1 MKIDIQRIND
11 FFIKIK
17 DKAESLLRVVVLPGF
32 HGMPLYDVLSYFI
45 HGFTKGY
52 LLDRAAAVAFNV
64 FLAIFP
70 SIMVL
75 FTLLPY
81 LPLQDIQVVLVDTIV
96 DFLPE
101 TVADK
106 VVNTITEII
115 SLQHNGLLSI
125 GVIMA
130 FYFSSGAIRAFFR
143 GFDMGVNH
151 VGEIKGVKV
160 YLYGLLVTLLIGCL
174 LIVSISAIIIGSNV
188 IPWFFSKIHF
198 YNKFVILLL
207 NFCRWLLTVFS
218 LLASVAILYHFGN
231 PRREKFKLFTPG
243 SIVFSAMFIIGTL
256 GFNYYIV
263 NFSRYNALYGSIGVL
278 IIFLLWLYVNC
289 IIVLIGYELNASIVV
304 AERNVRRLEEKCS
317 GGIED
322 RNDDGL

>member
-1 MKIDIQRIND
+1 MKIDFHRIKRAAVG
-11 FFIKIK
+11 IKNKI
-17 DKAESLLRVVVLPGF
+17 ESLLRVVVLPGF
-32 HGMPLYDVLSYFI
+32 HGRPLYDVLRYFI
-45 HGFTKGY
+45 QGFTRGY

-81 LPLQDIQVVLVDTIV
+81 LPLHDLQVVLVNTIV
-96 DFLPE
+96 EFLPA

-106 VVNTITEII
+106 VVNTLTEII
-115 SLQHNGLLSI
+115 SLQHNGLLSL

-130 FYFSSGAIRAFFR
+130 FYFSSGATRAFIR

-151 VGEIKGVKV
+151 VGEMKGIKIH
-160 YLYGLLVTLLIGCL
+160 LNGLLVTLLIGA
-174 LIVSISAIIIGSNV
+174 LIIISLCAIIIGNDV
-188 IPWFFSKIHF
+188 LPWIFTKIHF
-198 YNKFVILLL
+198 YNRFVIVLL
-207 NFCRWLLTVFS
+207 NFGQWLLTVFS
-218 LLASVAILYHFGN
+218 LLASVAILYHYGN
-231 PRREKFKLFTPG
+231 SRKEKFKLFTPG
-243 SIVFSAMFIIGTL
+243 SIVFAAMFIVGTL

-289 IIVLIGYELNASIVV
+289 IIILIGNELNVSILA
-304 AERNVRRLEEKCS
+304 AEQRSKCLEES
-317 GGIED
+317 RGGLIEEGG
-322 RNDDGL
+322 ND